1 MQVFTGAPHAE
12 GHRQASARSSK
23 PLEQAEALNCGAWHC
38 RPGVYRKNTMKR
50 FISASMI
57 PFWCVIFDR
66 VRPVEDESVLCSD
79 LQLHRAFL
87 ISFCLF

>member
-1 MQVFTGAPHAE
+1 MQVFTGALHAE
-12 GHRQASARSSK
+12 RLRQASASSSK

-38 RPGVYRKNTMKR
+38 HAGVYRKSTMKR

-57 PFWCVIFDR
+57 AFWCVVFDR

-79 LQLHRAFL
+79 LQLHCAFL
-87 ISFCLF
+87 ISVCLL